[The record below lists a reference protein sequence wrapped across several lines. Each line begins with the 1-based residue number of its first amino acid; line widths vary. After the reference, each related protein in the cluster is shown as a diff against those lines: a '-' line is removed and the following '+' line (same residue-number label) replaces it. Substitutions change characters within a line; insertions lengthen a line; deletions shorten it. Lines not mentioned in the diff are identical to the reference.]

1 MDYVVER
8 LLAGDYGR
16 AISLLEG
23 RMGEGVALRADY
35 YALALAYSLAGEE
48 ETAQSIWMSLLLE
61 AEDFQR
67 ELDAI
72 VSFIDGIGR
81 GILKRGSLQTAL
93 RVYTILEELL
103 SNREGEREEDAVYY
117 HRIGLAAELAADF
130 PRMERCYLKA
140 IQLGRIVDSCERLGK
155 LYLLWG
161 MTEKAIEVFRKEVS
175 YSPHGYAGYLNLFAA
190 YHKSG
195 RIKEAIEIA
204 EEAERKCPDYS
215 LLWKIRKYLVLPPLY
230 HSREEMEYYRQRY
243 VEGLNRLT
251 EEVAKLD
258 LNNPEVRQKAFE
270 CFRCNVNFELAYQR
284 FNHRNLQKQYGDLL
298 ARVLA
303 ANYPDW
309 VKPKPKKPVV
319 NRKIRVGY
327 VSECMCRHVVARL
340 TSGWLRHHNRDKFE
354 IYSYYIGTTYDEV
367 TRVYE
372 ENSHFFYHI
381 DGFEDVC
388 HQILQDDLDILVLIE
403 IGMSSQMAF
412 LGSLRLAPVQC
423 TTWAHPE
430 TSGLSQVDYFLSSD
444 LMEPENA
451 QEHYTEKLIR
461 LPNIGV
467 SFQKPPLPENPKGRD
482 YFGLPQ
488 DSIIFFCGQSIFKY
502 LPENDYLLAN
512 IASQIPNSKF
522 VFISRPNPELASQ
535 FQQRLGKAF
544 QELGLDIQDYTTF
557 LPQLGTDEYLSLN
570 LACDIFLDSLGWSG
584 GGTTLEALA
593 CSLPVVTMPGEFMRG
608 RHSYAILTMLGVTE
622 TIASSP
628 QEYVD
633 IAVRLATDNHWRRE
647 IREKIAQNHHRLYDD
662 VECVRG
668 LEQFYTQVVQSDGD

>member
-1 MDYVVER
+1 MIELFLV
-8 LLAGDYGR
+8 GR
-16 AISLLEG
+16 WGEAIPLLEEKVEKG
-23 RMGEGVALRADY
+23 KATREDCY
-35 YALALAYSLAGEE
+35 SLALAYFLAGQEE
-48 ETAQSIWMSLLLE
+48 ASQSLWMSLLLE
-61 AEDFQR
+61 AEDFQGELEAIISFLDEVGR
-67 ELDAI
+67 E
-72 VSFIDGIGR
+72 V
-81 GILKRGSLQTAL
+81 LKRGSPQTAL
-93 RVYTILEELL
+93 GVYTILEELL
-103 SNREGEREEDAVYY
+103 SNREEEREEDAIYY

-130 PRMERCYLKA
+130 PRVERCYLKA
-140 IQLGRIVDSCERLGK
+140 VQLGKIVECYNRLGL
-155 LYLLWG
+155 LYMQGG
-161 MTEKAIEVFRKEVS
+161 MTEKAIEIFRQEVS
-175 YSPHGYAGYLNLFAA
+175 DYPHGYAGYLNLFAA

-195 RIKEAIEIA
+195 RIKEAIEVAEIA
-204 EEAERKCPDYS
+204 ERECPDYT
-215 LLWKIRKYLVLPPLY
+215 LLWKIRKYLILPPLY

-251 EEVAKLD
+251 EEVSNLD
-258 LNNPEVRQKAFE
+258 LNNPEVKQKAFE

-284 FNHRNLQKQYGDLL
+284 FNHKDLQKQYGDLL
-298 ARVLA
+298 AKVLA
-303 ANYPDW
+303 ANYPEW

-319 NRKIRVGY
+319 NRKIKVGY
-327 VSECMCRHVVARL
+327 VSECMCRHVVATL

-354 IYSYYIGTTYDEV
+354 IYSYYTGTTYDEV

-372 ENSHFFYHI
+372 ENSHFFYQI
-381 DGFEDVC
+381 DGFEAVC
-388 HQILQDDLDILVLIE
+388 RQILQDDLDILVLIE
-403 IGMSSQMAF
+403 IGMSPQMAF

-467 SFQKPPLPENPKGRD
+467 SFQKPSFPENPKGRD

-502 LPENDYLLAN
+502 LPENDYLLAT

-544 QELGLDIQDYTTF
+544 QQLGLDVRDYTIF
-557 LPQLGTDEYLSLN
+557 LPQLGKEDYLN
-570 LACDIFLDSLGWSG
+570 LNLVCDIFLDSLGWSG

-593 CSLPVVTMPGEFMRG
+593 CLLPVVTMPGEFMRG

-622 TIASSP
+622 TIAHSQ
-628 QEYVD
+628 QEYID
-633 IAVRLATDNHWRRE
+633 IAVRLAKDKHWRQT
-647 IREKIAQNHHRLYDD
+647 IRDKIAQNHHRLYDD

-668 LEQFYTQVVQSDGD
+668 LEQFFSQVVECP